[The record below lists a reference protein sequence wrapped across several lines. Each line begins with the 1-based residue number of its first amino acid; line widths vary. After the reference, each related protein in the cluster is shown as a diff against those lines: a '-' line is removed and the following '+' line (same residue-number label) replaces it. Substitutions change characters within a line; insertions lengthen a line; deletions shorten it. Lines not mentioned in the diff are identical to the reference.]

1 MKKVYDPNNIRNV
14 VVLGHQGSGKTSLI
28 EALLFEQKVISKKG
42 TVEEG
47 TTVSDYTKEEKT
59 LIFLRFLEIQWMALI
74 LI

>member
-1 MKKVYDPNNIRNV
+1 MKKVYDPNNSRNV

-47 TTVSDYTKEEKT
+47 TTVSD
-59 LIFLRFLEIQWMALI
+59 
-74 LI
+74 